1 MTQSN
6 RTQICVVRETT
17 MGTTPNTPRMRTMR
31 MTGESLQFSP
41 TYVTSDEIRAD
52 RMNAA
57 PILVMKDS
65 SGGVNFEL
73 SYPDDNSPMSEILRS
88 AFENPWVNTP
98 TFFNDGTAD
107 SVVTDAGT
115 VANTYAVVSGG
126 AAVVVGML
134 VRATGF
140 TNPANNQIFRAS
152 SSTGTTIVG
161 TALSLTA
168 ETVPPATAKLK
179 VVGFQGASGDIT
191 ATSTGLASTT
201 LDFTTLGVV
210 PGMWI
215 KIGGTGAANQFAIT
229 PADNDWVRVT
239 VIAAHA
245 LTCDNLPTG
254 WGVDAG
260 TGKTLKV
267 WFGDQIRNGTAQSSM
282 TIERGF
288 LGQTVPVY
296 IVNVGMNI
304 NTLQVTINSRAKI
317 TCAANF
323 TGMGG
328 SESTTSLD
336 ASPDAATIGAVMA
349 ANANVGRLAEA
360 GSRLTSPD
368 WAKSIEFTINNN
380 LRTIDSVDAQSPV
393 AVRDGE
399 CMVTGK
405 ISCYFGDDTILNKF
419 YNGTITSINSRVQKN
434 NQALIFQFPAVTYMS
449 GANPQATAKNQDVL
463 INADFQ
469 CTIDTSGVT
478 GCQALCDRLEYFE
491 P

>member
-6 RTQICVVRETT
+6 RTQITMVRETT

-126 AAVVVGML
+126 AAVVLGML
-134 VRATGF
+134 VRAIGF
-140 TNPANNQIFRAS
+140 TNPANNQVFRVAS
-152 SSTGTTIVG
+152 STATTIVG

-168 ETVPPATAKLK
+168 EAAPPATAKLK
-179 VVGFQGASGDIT
+179 VVGFMGGTAPDIS
-191 ATSTGLASTT
+191 ATSTGLASAT
-201 LDFTTLGVV
+201 LDFTTLGLV

-215 KIGGTGAANQFAIT
+215 KIGGTATITQFAT
-229 PADNDWVRVT
+229 AALNDWVRIT
-239 VIAAHA
+239 AIAAHA

-254 WGVDAG
+254 WTTDAG
-260 TGKTLKV
+260 TGKTIKV

-336 ASPDAATIGAVMA
+336 ASPDPATIGAVMA

-419 YNGTITSINSRVQKN
+419 YNGTITSINSRVAKN

-449 GANPQATAKNQDVL
+449 GANPQATAKNQDIL

-478 GCQALCDRLEYFE
+478 GSQILADRLEYFE
-491 P
+491 